1 MAGGFMDKM
10 KDFVKGNPEQ
20 AASAIDK
27 VEEMVDQRTGGKY
40 TEHIDKGSDTLREQL
55 GLPPEATQPVPG
67 KPIPGE
73 PQPMPEPGPTPVP
86 EPGPTPVPEPGPTPV
101 PEPGPTPMPEPG
113 PAPLPEPGPM
123 SDSADAGRS
132 DAEGTAEGGDT
143 GVGSVPNPAPMTND
157 PQEPGSIDEP
167 LTPGGPQQPGQPGGP
182 LDEDLRPESGGSSPE
197 GSPEPLP
204 QGGPT
209 QQGEDHADS
218 QLPGGTQPDTGG
230 PDAPTR

>member
-86 EPGPTPVPEPGPTPV
+86 EPGPTPLPGRRRRI
-101 PEPGPTPMPEPG
+101 
-113 PAPLPEPGPM
+113 
-123 SDSADAGRS
+123 AGGCS
-132 DAEGTAEGGDT
+132 
-143 GVGSVPNPAPMTND
+143 
-157 PQEPGSIDEP
+157 
-167 LTPGGPQQPGQPGGP
+167 
-182 LDEDLRPESGGSSPE
+182 GSS
-197 GSPEPLP
+197 
-204 QGGPT
+204 T
-209 QQGEDHADS
+209 
-218 QLPGGTQPDTGG
+218 TM
-230 PDAPTR
+230 R

>member
-40 TEHIDKGSDTLREQL
+40 TEQIDKGSDTLREQL

-67 KPIPGE
+67 EPTPGE
-73 PQPMPEPGPTPVP
+73 PMPEPGPTPLP
-86 EPGPTPVPEPGPTPV
+86 EPGPSPMPEPGPKPV

-113 PAPLPEPGPM
+113 PTPLPEPGPM

-132 DAEGTAEGGDT
+132 DDAGGAGDSGTD
-143 GVGSVPNPAPMTND
+143 SVPNPEPMRND
-157 PQEPGSIDEP
+157 PQQPGSIDEP
-167 LTPGGPQQPGQPGGP
+167 LSPGGPQRPGEPGGP
-182 LDEDLRPESGGSSPE
+182 LDEGLRPEGESTSSE
-197 GSPEPLP
+197 SSPEPLP

-209 QQGEDHADS
+209 QQGEERADAD
-218 QLPGGTQPDTGG
+218 LPGGAQPDTGG
-230 PDAPTR
+230 PDVPTR